1 MKKIFGVILFS
12 LIFVANLFAESQ
24 YKIQMIDIDHGNG
37 FWQNGYVL
45 YNNETREAL
54 IVDPGKIDQQIEDF
68 IRENKLNVQ
77 AIFNT
82 HGHGDHIGG
91 NAHYQKL
98 YKVSIYA
105 HSKEAY
111 KYRSKN
117 AITFFEETDI
127 PKISGFESLKVYHI
141 PGHTMGS
148 IALHIADILITG
160 DTLQKEGIG
169 STPNK
174 TPEEDEKFTQME
186 LNSIKTKLM
195 ILPDSTL
202 IYPGHGYESSIGHER
217 ENNGWLQ

>member
-1 MKKIFGVILFS
+1 MKKRIASLLFGLILGM
-12 LIFVANLFAESQ
+12 NLFAGEP
-24 YKIQMIDIDHGNG
+24 YEIQMIDIDHGNG
-37 FWQNGYVL
+37 FWQNSYVL
-45 YNNETREAL
+45 YNVNTRDAL
-54 IVDPGKIDQQIEDF
+54 IVDPGKVDQQIEDF
-68 IRENKLNVQ
+68 ISKNQLNVQ

-82 HGHGDHIGG
+82 HGHGDHVGG
-91 NAHYQKL
+91 NSHYKNL

-111 KYRSKN
+111 KYRNKIEIS
-117 AITFFEETDI
+117 FFEETDI

-169 STPNK
+169 NTPGSTD
-174 TPEEDEKFTQME
+174 EEDEMYTQME
-186 LNSIKTKLM
+186 LTSIKTKLM
-195 ILPDSTL
+195 ILPDNTL